1 MEQMDKGKRAA
12 GKIAG
17 FFIRT
22 LLFAAVFGG
31 VLYAFPGIA
40 AAMDKTA
47 CAVGTLLGSKAEIS
61 VFSEFADISGAA
73 INKAL
78 YLIELAK
85 DNIEGKYDQERELNS
100 VIFTCAAE
108 FPCEGEKITSGFGE
122 RINPI
127 SKKQEIHTG
136 IDIAAAEGSGVYAAW
151 FGTVAET
158 GTDEIYGNYIVIKHS
173 NSLLTRYCHLSEI
186 SVNAGER
193 VGTKTKIGEV
203 GSTGWAT
210 GSHLHFEVIACGSAV
225 DPQNALSI

>member
-1 MEQMDKGKRAA
+1 MGKGKYVA
-12 GKIAG
+12 GKIVG

-22 LLFAAVFGG
+22 LLFAAAFSG
-31 VLYAFPGIA
+31 VLYVFPGIA

-47 CAVGTLLGSKAEIS
+47 CAVGTLLGGRTEIS

-85 DNIEGKYDQERELNS
+85 DNIEGKYEQKREINS
-100 VIFTCAAE
+100 IMFTCAAE
-108 FPCEGEKITSGFGE
+108 FPCDGGNITSGFGK

-127 SKKQEIHTG
+127 SKRQEVHTG
-136 IDIAAAEGSGVYAAW
+136 IDIAAAEGSNIYAAW
-151 FGTVAET
+151 PGRVAEI

-186 SVNAGER
+186 SVKMGDR
-193 VGTKTKIGEV
+193 VEARMKIGEA
-203 GSTGWAT
+203 GSTGQST

-225 DPQNALSI
+225 DPQNCLSI

>member
-1 MEQMDKGKRAA
+1 MEQISKGKSII

-17 FFIRT
+17 FLIRT
-22 LLFAAVFGG
+22 LFLAAVLGG
-31 VLYAFPGIA
+31 TLHAFPAVA

-47 CAVGTLLGSKAEIS
+47 CAVGALLGSKAEIS
-61 VFSEFADISGAA
+61 VFSEFADISGKA

-85 DNIEGKYDQERELNS
+85 DNIEGKYNEKREINPVL
-100 VIFTCAAE
+100 FTCAAE
-108 FPCEGEKITSGFGE
+108 LPCDGEKITSGFGE

-127 SKKQEIHTG
+127 SRKREIHTG
-136 IDIAAAEGSGVYAAW
+136 IDIAAAEGSGIYSAW
-151 FGTVAET
+151 PGTVAKV

-186 SVNAGER
+186 SVDAGER
-193 VGTKTKIGEV
+193 VGVKMKIGEA

-210 GSHLHFEVIACGSAV
+210 GSHLHFEVIAKGNAV
-225 DPQNALSI
+225 DPKNCLSI

>member
-1 MEQMDKGKRAA
+1 MGKGKSIA
-12 GKIAG
+12 GKMAG

-22 LLFAAVFGG
+22 LLFAAALGG

-47 CAVGTLLGSKAEIS
+47 CAVGTLFGSNAEIS
-61 VFSEFADISGAA
+61 VFSEFADISGKA

-85 DNIEGKYDQERELNS
+85 DNIEGKYGQKREINS
-100 VIFTCAAE
+100 VMFTCAAE
-108 FPCEGEKITSGFGE
+108 FPCEGEKITSGFGK

-136 IDIAAAEGSGVYAAW
+136 IDIAAAEGSSVYAAW
-151 FGTVAET
+151 PGTVAEM
-158 GTDEIYGNYIVIKHS
+158 GTDEIYGSYIVIKHS
-173 NSLLTRYCHLSEI
+173 DSLLTRYCHLSKI
-186 SVNAGER
+186 SVKSGER
-193 VGTKTKIGEV
+193 VGTRMKIGEA

>member
-1 MEQMDKGKRAA
+1 MEQISKGKSIA

-17 FFIRT
+17 FFSRI
-22 LLFAAVFGG
+22 LLCAAALGG
-31 VLYAFPGIA
+31 LLYAFPA
-40 AAMDKTA
+40 VAPAMDKTA
-47 CAVGTLLGSKAEIS
+47 CAMGALLGSKAEIS

-78 YLIELAK
+78 YFIELAK
-85 DNIEGKYDQERELNS
+85 DNIEGKYGQKREINS

-136 IDIAAAEGSGVYAAW
+136 IDIAAAEGSSVYAAW
-151 FGTVAET
+151 PGTVAET
-158 GTDEIYGNYIVIKHS
+158 GADEIYGSYIVIKHS

-186 SVNAGER
+186 SVKAGDKVR
-193 VGTKTKIGEV
+193 AKVKVGEA
-203 GSTGWAT
+203 GSTGWTT